1 MILSPL
7 YIFIRLRR
15 LLQLLAEWRSTLAP
29 QAKLTV
35 ELLSSEYNEIDE
47 GARDDAVAAAV
58 AVLSPDSRK
67 WIAFVNKIAKDHSLD
82 DEKKA

>member
-1 MILSPL
+1 M
-7 YIFIRLRR
+7 
-15 LLQLLAEWRSTLAP
+15 AP
-29 QAKLTV
+29 PGLTV
-35 ELLSSEYNEIDE
+35 ELLSSEYDEIDE
-47 GARDDAVAAAV
+47 GAGDDAVATILDDGAKEVAVAV